1 MSLQHITNL
10 SKIALPN
17 RTVNLYMLTAQIP
30 ENADIVV
37 AGLAKMVY
45 EDATD
50 LACAVNAIEDIDDGL
65 LCSDLAIDFALA
77 LILTN
82 YDDLLNDDERE
93 MIISEYALEG
103 RNVAY
108 DKKLTLWYAT
118 TADASFTNM
127 AVA

>member
-1 MSLQHITNL
+1 
-10 SKIALPN
+10 
-17 RTVNLYMLTAQIP
+17 
-30 ENADIVV
+30 
-37 AGLAKMVY
+37 
-45 EDATD
+45 
-50 LACAVNAIEDIDDGL
+50 